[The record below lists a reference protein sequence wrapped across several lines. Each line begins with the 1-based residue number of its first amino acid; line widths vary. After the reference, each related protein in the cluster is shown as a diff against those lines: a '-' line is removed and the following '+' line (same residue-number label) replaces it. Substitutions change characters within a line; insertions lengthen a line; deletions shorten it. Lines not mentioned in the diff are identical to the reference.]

1 MNGNKRILEFWRG
14 KWCLISICIEVPK
27 YIYIPHYD
35 MGVLIIVGNIIMFL
49 RVIIS
54 WQGRRSTDG
63 YYPYRCSTWTR
74 VSAGVC
80 ECVYVCGWE
89 VHQISTYLSIF
100 PSFYLKIPI
109 PNECVSI
116 AVTPAIQS
124 YDICIIAI
132 QMDTHICR
140 HSNMYVWK
148 IFLENRFILKLRFHT
163 LIVHFLTLRTS
174 VITNNW
180 E

>member
-1 MNGNKRILEFWRG
+1 MGFPEEIKGLIRKNAIYIAIYICNKWNMHGNTTIFEFWRG

-27 YIYIPHYD
+27 YIYVPHYD

-80 ECVYVCGWE
+80 ECVCVCLGGASDI
-89 VHQISTYLSIF
+89 HISFYLSIF
-100 PSFYLKIPI
+100 LSEDTDTKRVCFYCRNPRH
-109 PNECVSI
+109 PVVWYMYYCY
-116 AVTPAIQS
+116 TDG
-124 YDICIIAI
+124 Y
-132 QMDTHICR
+132 TH
-140 HSNMYVWK
+140 M
-148 IFLENRFILKLRFHT
+148 
-163 LIVHFLTLRTS
+163 
-174 VITNNW
+174 
-180 E
+180 